1 MQQLTDK
8 QKKERKF
15 LLALPILTLP
25 FLCLAFWAMGGGS
38 GEPSIGEQQQGLNMT
53 LPEAQVE
60 SPALTKLES
69 YEQAEVK
76 ASKVREQRRM
86 DPFAES
92 AIEEEDASPRFIV
105 PIGQESRLQET
116 ENEVQ
121 EKMFTLEKLLNQ
133 PDVQQKPAVQVIG
146 SVETEEPGK
155 LSDSAD
161 PDLQRLEALM
171 ASVTG
176 PGLEDPEMERIDAM
190 LDKLL
195 DVQHPQRVHERM
207 SQTNDQERKPVF
219 AVSLDQD
226 DPQADSPKES
236 VYSGRERNGFYSLE
250 SETPL
255 SFARVRPAIAA
266 QVTKDQEVVTGASI
280 EMELTQSMFI
290 DGVEFSAGT
299 PITGVCTLDGERLT
313 IAVRS
318 IRSGNLIVPVDL
330 EVVDLDALPG
340 IKIPNAITR
349 DAVKQGAGEGIQ
361 SMNRIGMSS
370 SWEAQA
376 SMAGMETVKGILS
389 KKAKLVKVMVKA
401 GHPLLLSD
409 QSVN

>member
-8 QKKERKF
+8 QNKERKF
-15 LLALPILTLP
+15 LLALPLLTLP
-25 FLCLAFWAMGGGS
+25 FLCLAFWAMGGGTV
-38 GEPSIGEQQQGLNMT
+38 EPSVGEQHKGLNMT

-92 AIEEEDASPRFIV
+92 AIEEDDASPRFLV
-105 PIGQESRLQET
+105 PIGQETTLQDT

-121 EKMFTLEKLLNQ
+121 EKLLVLEELFRQ
-133 PDVQQKPAVQVIG
+133 TDVPQEPAVQEIA
-146 SVETEEPGK
+146 SVEAEVPVPR
-155 LSDSAD
+155 SASVD

-171 ASVTG
+171 ASVKA
-176 PGLEDPEMERIDAM
+176 PEMADPEMERIDAM

-195 DVQHPQRVHERM
+195 DVQHPQRVHERLLEI
-207 SQTNDQERKPVF
+207 NDQEGKPVF
-219 AVSLDQD
+219 AVSLGQD
-226 DPQADSPKES
+226 GPQVDTPKES
-236 VYSGRERNGFYSLE
+236 AYAGRERNGFYSLE

-313 IAVRS
+313 IAVQS

-349 DAVKQGAGEGIQ
+349 DAVILLGGAGLHGR
-361 SMNRIGMSS
+361 NGN
-370 SWEAQA
+370 
-376 SMAGMETVKGILS
+376 S
-389 KKAKLVKVMVKA
+389 KRYPVQKSKA
-401 GHPLLLSD
+401 GQGHGQGRPPTA
-409 QSVN
+409 VV